1 MHHFMQTCSSFT
13 QVINEPSSLFFPL
26 SRECLCAMG
35 GPLLRL
41 QGAKEQKHELV
52 ISSKHVSY
60 WCFLFSSF
68 IIFHSFEWYI
78 YKYFHCLFSLST
90 KCKREESIILLPVSL
105 IWKSKMFRKFWWV
118 CNNVLKISSFVWA
131 DWSTKMSGVFVF
143 PASLLI
149 HTFGN
154 WREVMYN
161 EKCLLCC
168 VSLAIPYYSQSS
180 IHPFWMY
187 SWIRCITNWCSGFSS
202 LGIWYLVQQHWRG
215 NDWHLV
221 LSVRFIT
228 HRKLKINNN
237 IQSDFIYFLHV
248 N

>member
-1 MHHFMQTCSSFT
+1 M
-13 QVINEPSSLFFPL
+13 
-26 SRECLCAMG
+26 A

-41 QGAKEQKHELV
+41 QGAKKQKHELESLAANV
-52 ISSKHVSY
+52 FLIGVVFFLRSSDFTHLSDTYISVFTAFYLCQLNAKERN
-60 WCFLFSSF
+60 LSF
-68 IIFHSFEWYI
+68 
-78 YKYFHCLFSLST
+78 CSL
-90 KCKREESIILLPVSL
+90 LSL
-105 IWKSKMFRKFWWV
+105 IRKYKMFRKFCWV
-118 CNNVLKISSFVWA
+118 CNNVLKIGSFVRA
-131 DWSTKMSGVFVF
+131 DWSTKVSGVLLF

-237 IQSDFIYFLHV
+237 IYSDFIYFLHM

>member
-1 MHHFMQTCSSFT
+1 MQTHRLKT
-13 QVINEPSSLFFPL
+13 NTLTSLVFPF
-26 SRECLCAMG
+26 SWKCFCAMV
-35 GPLLRL
+35 GPLLGL
-41 QGAKEQKHELV
+41 QEAKKQKHKLESLTENV
-52 ISSKHVSY
+52 FLSGVVLFLHSSYFTHLSDT
-60 WCFLFSSF
+60 
-68 IIFHSFEWYI
+68 YI
-78 YKYFHCLFSLST
+78 CIFHCLLFLTT
-90 KCKREESIILLPVSL
+90 KCKREESIILVPVSL
-105 IWKSKMFRKFWWV
+105 IWKDKTFRKFCWV

-131 DWSTKMSGVFVF
+131 DWSTKMSGVFLF

-180 IHPFWMY
+180 IQPFWMY

-237 IQSDFIYFLHV
+237 IYSDFIYFLHM

>member
-13 QVINEPSSLFFPL
+13 QVINKPSSLFFPL

-52 ISSKHVSY
+52 INSKHVSY

-131 DWSTKMSGVFVF
+131 DWSTKMSGVFLF
-143 PASLLI
+143 PSVIA
-149 HTFGN
+149 N
-154 WREVMYN
+154 
-161 EKCLLCC
+161 
-168 VSLAIPYYSQSS
+168 PY
-180 IHPFWMY
+180 FW
-187 SWIRCITNWCSGFSS
+187 
-202 LGIWYLVQQHWRG
+202 
-215 NDWHLV
+215 
-221 LSVRFIT
+221 
-228 HRKLKINNN
+228 
-237 IQSDFIYFLHV
+237 
-248 N
+248 